1 MTRRAQFWLFA
12 TLAFLWALLFVQA
25 LFPPDGS
32 DVDLLH
38 AGTVFWAVVQ
48 VSLVALAVRARR
60 ALNR

>member
-1 MTRRAQFWLFA
+1 MARCTQFWLFV

-48 VSLVALAVRARR
+48 LALVALAVRARR
-60 ALNR
+60 ALSR